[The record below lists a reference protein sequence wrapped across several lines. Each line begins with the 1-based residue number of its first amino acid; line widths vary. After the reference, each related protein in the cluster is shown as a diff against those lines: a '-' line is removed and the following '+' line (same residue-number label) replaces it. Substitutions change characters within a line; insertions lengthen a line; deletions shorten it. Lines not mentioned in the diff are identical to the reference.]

1 MRLLIR
7 ILVLVIALLCGGL
20 SNAQQLSNLRQHSV
34 SVKADTVK
42 LDSLSIINESFF
54 MVANGLPIDTGAYQL
69 NIGESKLIWKKNST
83 AYLSI
88 KTDSATATYR
98 VFPLLFTQPYFNKDL
113 QKIQDPFS
121 ESVNPFIYSPDDNES
136 DFFKMESLNHS
147 GSISRGISFGNN
159 QDVVVNSSLNLQ
171 LAGRINK
178 SWEIEAAIT
187 DNNIPLQP
195 DGNTQVLQDFDKVY
209 IQLSNQKTKILAGDF
224 ELTRPNSNYLT
235 FYKRL
240 QGGLISSSFNL
251 SPYKKSEMK
260 VTGSAAISGGKF
272 ARNTIIGIEANQG
285 AYLLTGA
292 DNETFIVV
300 ISGTEKVFI
309 DGVPMVRGQQYD
321 YIIDY
326 NTAEITFTAKRI
338 ITKDSR
344 IVVEFQYS
352 NKSYVR
358 SLIYFNDDYSTK
370 NLNLRFNLYSEQD
383 SKNQPLLQ
391 DLTPQNKETLA
402 EVGDSLQYAYEVNVE
417 AVAFNNNEVLYKKVD
432 SLVNGILYNDVFVYS
447 IAADSAFYRAG
458 FSFLGA
464 NKGDYIQILSP
475 VNGKVYQWIAPVN
488 GVKQGSYAPVR
499 LLTAPQKR
507 QLFTLGGDYQINKK
521 NKATFEVALSNQ
533 DLNLFS
539 DKDKANNTGFAV
551 NGKVFSSKS
560 LSAAMPDSGWQ
571 LNTIVGLEYVSKTF
585 NPIEPFRAVEFVR
598 YWNLAG
604 ITSGEQSMAT
614 VNIGAS
620 KPLQHRINYQF
631 ETLISDTAY
640 KGFRNILTGATNIKK
655 IKATYT
661 GSFLYSDATLSNS
674 KFTTTFADVSY
685 NLTKLTTGVK
695 YAIENNRIKNT
706 GVDTLSS
713 SSFYYQQYDVYAT
726 NNETL
731 SQLKFT
737 LSAGQRYDYG
747 IAGNGFIQASEAENA
762 SADFIYESKK
772 NARITLGS
780 IYRKLR
786 VTDTVAVTAPDA
798 NTLLNRVGYA
808 DQYFNGGINFNIIY
822 EAGTGQELR
831 KEFSYVEVQPGK
843 GVYAWTDFNE
853 NGIKEL
859 NEFTIAAFADQA
871 NYIRITL
878 PTNTYIKTF
887 INQLNTVLG
896 INPAAFL
903 KQDKNY
909 KKIISKFS
917 DQFALQ
923 TSNKTQQTDLLQA
936 TNPIVLD
943 INDTALINSNSL
955 IRNMIFFNRTSSVSG
970 GDYTYQNVRN
980 KTLLTNGYE
989 IRTGQSHLLNAR
1001 WNITKAIGVNTIF
1014 ETGVR
1019 RSVSEYFGN
1028 LNYTINYYRVEPNLS
1043 IQPNNLFRTI
1053 LTYSYSNKTNELGE
1067 PKEIAVQDKFSI
1079 EFKYSSIKKGIMSI
1093 RFNYIK
1099 INYNAPTNSP
1109 LAYEMLEGLQ
1119 NGNNLTWNFNLQ
1131 RNLSKILQIS
1141 VNYEG
1146 RKSKGV
1152 PTVNT
1157 AGVQA
1162 RAFF

>member
-1 MRLLIR
+1 MRLLTKCFVVCIG
-7 ILVLVIALLCGGL
+7 LLCGATSYG
-20 SNAQQLSNLRQHSV
+20 QQLTNMRQHFIP
-34 SVKADTVK
+34 VKTDTVK
-42 LDSLSIINESFF
+42 LDSLSIINDSFF
-54 MVANGLPIDTGAYQL
+54 IIDNGQTVDTTAYQL
-69 NIGESKLIWKKNST
+69 NIGESKLIWKKNSA
-83 AYLSI
+83 AYLKI
-88 KTDSATATYR
+88 KADSVTATYR
-98 VFPLLFTQPYFNKDL
+98 VFPLLFTQKYFNKDL
-113 QKIQDPFS
+113 QKIQDPYS

-178 SWEIEAAIT
+178 TWEIEAAIT

-240 QGGLISSSFNL
+240 QGGLVSSTFNL
-251 SPYKKSEMK
+251 NPNKKSEMK

-292 DNETFIVV
+292 DNENFIVV

-326 NTAEITFTAKRI
+326 NTAEITFTSRRI

-344 IVVEFQYS
+344 IIVEFQYS

-358 SLIYFNDDYSTK
+358 SLIYFNDEYSNK

-391 DLTPQNKETLA
+391 DLTPVNKETLA
-402 EVGDSLQYAYEVNVE
+402 QVGDSLQYAFEVNAETVT
-417 AVAFNNNEVLYKKVD
+417 FNNNEVLYKKID
-432 SLVNGILYNDVFVYS
+432 SLVNGVLYAGVFVYS
-447 IAADSAFYRAG
+447 TASDSAFFRAG
-458 FSFLGA
+458 FSFLGL
-464 NKGDYIQILSP
+464 NKGDYVQVLSP

-488 GVKQGSYAPVR
+488 GIKQGSYGPVR

-507 QLFTLGGDYQINKK
+507 QLLTLGGDYKINKN
-521 NKATFEVALSNQ
+521 NKASFEVALSNQ

-539 DKDKANNTGFAV
+539 DKDKVDNAGYAV
-551 NGKVFSSKS
+551 NAKIFSTKS
-560 LSAAMPDSGWQ
+560 LSTAMPDSGWQ
-571 LNTIVGLEYVSKTF
+571 LNTVVGLEYVSQTF
-585 NPIEPFRAVEFVR
+585 RAIEPFRAVEFVR

-604 ITSGEQSMAT
+604 ITSSVQSMAT
-614 VNIGAS
+614 VNVGVS
-620 KPLQHRINYQF
+620 KPLKHRINYQF
-631 ETLISDTAY
+631 ETLLSDTAY
-640 KGFRNILTGATNIKK
+640 KGYRNILSGADNYKNL
-655 IKATYT
+655 KATYSS
-661 GSFLYSDATLSNS
+661 SFLYSDATLSGS
-674 KFTTTFADVSY
+674 KFTTAFVDVSY
-685 NLTKLTTGVK
+685 NLTRLTTGVK

-706 GVDTLSS
+706 LVDTLSS
-713 SSFYYQQYDVYAT
+713 ASFYYQQYDVYAT
-726 NNETL
+726 NLETL
-731 SQLKFT
+731 SPLKFT

-747 IAGNGFIQASEAENA
+747 IAGNGFIQASEAQNA
-762 SADFIYESKK
+762 SADFIYENKK

-798 NTLLNRVGYA
+798 NTLLNRVGYT
-808 DQYFNGGINFNIIY
+808 DQFLNGGITFNIIY

-831 KEFSYVEVQPGK
+831 KEFSYVEVQPGQ
-843 GVYAWTDFNE
+843 GVYAWTDFND

-859 NEFTIAAFADQA
+859 NEFTLSAFADQA

-887 INQLNTVLG
+887 INQLNTVVG
-896 INPAAFL
+896 INPAAFF

-917 DQFALQ
+917 DQFAVQ
-923 TSNKTQQTDLLQA
+923 TNNKTQQTNLLKA

-989 IRTGQSHLLNAR
+989 IRSGESHLLNAR
-1001 WNITKAIGVNTIF
+1001 WNITKAIGVNSIF
-1014 ETGVR
+1014 ETGFK

-1028 LNYTINYYRVEPNLS
+1028 LNYTINYFRVEPNFSL
-1043 IQPNNLFRTI
+1043 QPNNLFRTI
-1053 LTYSYSNKTNELGE
+1053 LTYSYSSKINELGE
-1067 PKEIAVQDKFSI
+1067 PREQAIQDKFSI
-1079 EFKYSSIKKGIMSI
+1079 ELKYSSLKKGIMSL

-1157 AGVQA
+1157 AGMQA

>member
-1 MRLLIR
+1 MRLLLRCLIV
-7 ILVLVIALLCGGL
+7 ITVLL
-20 SNAQQLSNLRQHSV
+20 SGITTYAQQLTNVRQHSIAV
-34 SVKADTVK
+34 QADTVQ
-42 LDSLSIINESFF
+42 LDSLSIVNNSFF
-54 MVANGLPIDTGAYQL
+54 IINNGVAVDTSAYQL
-69 NIGESKLIWKKNST
+69 NIGESKLVWKKNTVAFQNIKADSVT
-83 AYLSI
+83 AI
-88 KTDSATATYR
+88 YR
-98 VFPLLFTQPYFNKDL
+98 VFPILLTQKYFNKDF
-113 QKIQDPFS
+113 QKVQEPFI
-121 ESVNPFIYSPDDNES
+121 EAVNPFTYSPDDNET

-178 SWEIEAAIT
+178 NWEIEAAIT

-195 DGNTQVLQDFDKVY
+195 EGNTQVLQDFDKVY
-209 IQLSNQKTKILAGDF
+209 IQLSNEKTKILAGDF
-224 ELTRPNSNYLT
+224 ELTRPNSTYLN

-240 QGGLISSSFNL
+240 QGGLISSKFNL
-251 SPYKKSEMK
+251 SPNKKSEMG

-285 AYLLTGA
+285 AYMLTGA

-309 DGVPMVRGQQYD
+309 DGVPMLRGQQYD

-358 SLIYFNDDYSTK
+358 SLIFVNDEFSSK

-391 DLTPQNKETLA
+391 DLTPQNKEILA
-402 EVGDSLQYAYEVNVE
+402 AVGDSLQYAYEVNVQTI
-417 AVAFNNNEVLYKKVD
+417 AFNNNEVLYKKVD
-432 SLVNGILYNDVFVYS
+432 TLVNGIVYPEVLVYS
-447 IAADSAFYRAG
+447 SSPDSAFFRAG

-464 NKGDYIQILSP
+464 NNGDYVQVLSP

-507 QLFTLGGDYQINKK
+507 QMLTLGGDYQINKY
-521 NKATFEVALSNQ
+521 NKATFEAALSNQ
-533 DLNLFS
+533 DLNSFS
-539 DKDKANNTGFAV
+539 DKDKDNNTGFAV
-551 NGKVFSSKS
+551 NGKIFSTKN
-560 LSAAMPDSGWQ
+560 LEPALPDSGWQ
-571 LNTIVGLEYVSKTF
+571 LNTVVGLEYVAKTF

-604 ITSGEQSMAT
+604 ITSGTQSMAT
-614 VNIGAS
+614 ASIGIS

-631 ETLISDTAY
+631 ETLLSDTAY
-640 KGFRNILTGATNIKK
+640 KGFRNILSGANNYKRL
-655 IKATYT
+655 KATYN

-674 KFTTTFADVSY
+674 KYVTCFTDVAY
-685 NLTKLTTGVK
+685 NLTKLTTGIK
-695 YAIENNRIKNT
+695 YAVENNRIKNT
-706 GVDTLSS
+706 LVDTLSS
-713 SSFYYQQYDVYAT
+713 ASFYYQQYDVYVT
-726 NNETL
+726 NIETQAPIKYTV
-731 SQLKFT
+731 SG
-737 LSAGQRYDYG
+737 GQRYDFG
-747 IAGNGFIQASEAENA
+747 IAGNQFTQASEAENA
-762 SADFIYESKK
+762 SVDFIYETKS
-772 NARITLGS
+772 NALISFGS

-798 NTLLNRVGYA
+798 NTLLNRVGYT
-808 DQYFNGGINFNIIY
+808 DQFFNGGLTFNIVY
-822 EAGTGQELR
+822 EAGTGQELK
-831 KEFSYVEVQPGK
+831 KEFSYLEVEPGK
-843 GVYAWTDFNE
+843 GVYAWVDFND

-859 NEFTIAAFADQA
+859 NEFNIAAFADQA
-871 NYIRITL
+871 NYIRVTL

-903 KQDKNY
+903 KQDKKY

-917 DQFALQ
+917 DQFAVQ
-923 TSNKTQQTDLLQA
+923 TNNKTQQVDLLKA
-936 TNPIVLD
+936 ANPIVLD
-943 INDTALINSNSL
+943 INDTSLINSNSL
-955 IRNMIFFNRTSSVSG
+955 LRNMIFFNRTSSVSG

-989 IRTGQSHLLNAR
+989 IRSGQSHLLNAR
-1001 WNITKAIGVNTIF
+1001 WNITKVIGVNSIF

-1028 LNYTINYYRVEPNLS
+1028 LNYTINYFRVEPNFS
-1043 IQPNNLFRTI
+1043 IQPNNLFRAI
-1053 LTYSYSNKTNELGE
+1053 LTYSYSSKTNELGE
-1067 PKEIAVQDKFSI
+1067 PKEQAVQDKFSV
-1079 EFKYSSIKKGIMSI
+1079 ELKYSSLKRGIISA

-1099 INYNAPTNSP
+1099 INYNALTNTP

-1152 PTVNT
+1152 NIVNT

>member
-1 MRLLIR
+1 MRLLLRCLI
-7 ILVLVIALLCGGL
+7 VITFLFSGI
-20 SNAQQLSNLRQHSV
+20 NTYAQQLTNVRQHLI
-34 SVKADTVK
+34 SVKADTVS
-42 LDSLSIINESFF
+42 LDSLSIVNNSFF
-54 MVANGLPIDTGAYQL
+54 IMADGAAVDTAAYQV
-69 NIGESKLIWKKNST
+69 NIGESQLVWNKNT
-83 AYLSI
+83 AAYQKI
-88 KTDSATATYR
+88 KVDSVTTIYR
-98 VFPLLFTQPYFNKDL
+98 VFPILFTQKYFNKDIKKV
-113 QKIQDPFS
+113 QEPFV
-121 ESVNPFIYSPDDNES
+121 EAVNPFIYSPDDNS
-136 DFFKMESLNHS
+136 TDFFKMESLNHS

-178 SWEIEAAIT
+178 NWEIEAAIT

-195 DGNTQVLQDFDKVY
+195 EGNTQVLQDFDKVY
-209 IQLSNQKTKILAGDF
+209 IQLSNEKTKILAGDF
-224 ELTRPNSNYLT
+224 ELTRPNSTYLN

-240 QGGLISSSFNL
+240 QGGLISSKFNL
-251 SPYKKSEMK
+251 SPNKKSEMG

-272 ARNTIIGIEANQG
+272 ARNNIQGIEANQG
-285 AYLLTGA
+285 AYMLTGA
-292 DNETFIVV
+292 DKETFIVV
-300 ISGTEKVFI
+300 ISGTEKVYI

-358 SLIYFNDDYSTK
+358 SLIYLNDEYSTK

-391 DLTPQNKETLA
+391 DLTPQNKEVLA
-402 EVGDSLQYAYEVNVE
+402 AVGDSLQYAYEVNVE
-417 AVAFNNNEVLYKKVD
+417 TIAFNNNEVLYKKVD
-432 SLVNGILYNDVFVYS
+432 TLVNGIVYSNVFVYS
-447 IAADSAFYRAG
+447 SSPDSAFFRAG
-458 FSFLGA
+458 FSLLGA
-464 NKGDYIQILSP
+464 NNGDYVQVLSP

-507 QLFTLGGDYQINKK
+507 QMLTLGGDYQINK
-521 NKATFEVALSNQ
+521 NNRATFEAALSNQ
-533 DLNLFS
+533 DLNAFS
-539 DKDKANNTGFAV
+539 DKDKANNNGFAV
-551 NGKVFSSKS
+551 NGKIFSTKN
-560 LSAAMPDSGWQ
+560 LDPALPDSGWQ
-571 LNTIVGLEYVSKTF
+571 LNTVVGLEYVAKTF

-604 ITSGEQSMAT
+604 ITSGAQSMAIAS
-614 VNIGAS
+614 IGIS

-631 ETLISDTAY
+631 ETLLSDTAY
-640 KGFRNILTGATNIKK
+640 KGYRNILTGANNYKRLR
-655 IKATYT
+655 ATYN
-661 GSFLYSDATLSNS
+661 GSFLYSDATVSNS
-674 KFTTTFADVSY
+674 KYVTGFTDVAY
-685 NLTKLTTGVK
+685 NLTKFTTGIR

-706 GVDTLSS
+706 LIDTLSS
-713 SSFYYQQYDVYAT
+713 ASFYYQQYDIYVT
-726 NNETL
+726 NIETQAPIKYTI
-731 SQLKFT
+731 SG
-737 LSAGQRYDYG
+737 GQRYDFG
-747 IAGNGFIQASEAENA
+747 IAGDRFKQASEAENA
-762 SADFIYESKK
+762 SVDFVYETKK
-772 NARITLGS
+772 NALISFGS

-798 NTLLNRVGYA
+798 NTLLNRVGYT
-808 DQYFNGGINFNIIY
+808 DQFLNGGITFNIVY

-831 KEFSYVEVQPGK
+831 KEFSYLEVEPGK
-843 GVYAWTDFNE
+843 GVYAWVDFND

-859 NEFTIAAFADQA
+859 NEFNIAAFADQA

-903 KQDKNY
+903 KQDKKY

-917 DQFALQ
+917 DQFAVQ
-923 TSNKTQQTDLLQA
+923 TNNKTQQVDLLKA
-936 TNPIVLD
+936 ANPIVLD
-943 INDTALINSNSL
+943 INDTTLINSNSL
-955 IRNMIFFNRTSSVSG
+955 LRNMIFFNRTSGVSG

-989 IRTGQSHLLNAR
+989 IRSGQSHLLNAR
-1001 WNITKAIGVNTIF
+1001 WNITKVIGVNSIF

-1028 LNYTINYYRVEPNLS
+1028 LNYTINYFRVEPNFS
-1043 IQPNNLFRTI
+1043 IQPNNVFRAI
-1053 LTYSYSNKTNELGE
+1053 LTYSYSNKTNALGE
-1067 PKEIAVQDKFSI
+1067 PKEQALQDKFSV
-1079 EFKYSSIKKGIMSI
+1079 ELKYSSLKRGIISV

-1099 INYNAPTNSP
+1099 INYNALTNTP

-1152 PTVNT
+1152 NIVNT